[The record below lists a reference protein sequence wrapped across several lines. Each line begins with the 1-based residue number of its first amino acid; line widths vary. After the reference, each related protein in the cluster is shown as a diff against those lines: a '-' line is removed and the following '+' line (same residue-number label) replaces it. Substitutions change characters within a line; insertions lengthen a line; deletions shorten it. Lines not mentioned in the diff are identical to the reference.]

1 MKIYITIVDPIE
13 HKERLA
19 KGISTLN
26 ENSIDIRIISF
37 I

>member
-19 KGISTLN
+19 KDISTLN